1 MRQAHYVKYFTKPE
15 VDQIIKEIVASQA
28 EGQIEIFPEDICTR
42 YAERG
47 AMPWD
52 LASMFADAGM
62 STYFRIKH
70 YGNKQIDWTLN
81 RDNFWNMYWEQQLND
96 WEIAKIL
103 GTSWQTI
110 RRKRSYF
117 HHVEGDKRWVQFI
130 HTTRKGLR
138 STQEKLKH
146 STANFI
152 KDATPLSQLPKTNLM
167 PLKDVY
173 KSLVKKHKDLEAD
186 YHALLD
192 KHEAMVKQLAE
203 SERPEASKQVQTLNY
218 AIITNFEAMGNGI
231 DEQQLKAILTFVPYL
246 DLCKMI
252 DNMNHHCIINGTT
265 EKGPIQLYFSLVKVD
280 LQNLIAWFKFELRI
294 DEVVSEESVNK

>member
-28 EGQIEIFPEDICTR
+28 EGQKEIFPEDICVR
-42 YAERG
+42 YADRG
-47 AMPWD
+47 VMPWD

-62 STYFRIKH
+62 SVYFRIKH
-70 YGNKQIDWTLN
+70 YGNKKIDWKKE
-81 RDNFWNMYWEQQLND
+81 RDRFWDMYWNQQLND

-117 HHVEGDKRWVQFI
+117 HHVEQDKRWVLFI
-130 HTTRKGLR
+130 HTIKKGMS

-146 STANFI
+146 STASFT
-152 KDATPLSQLPKTNLM
+152 KETVEPSKHSLV
-167 PLKDVY
+167 PLKEVY
-173 KSLVKKHKDLEAD
+173 ESFVKKYKDLEAD
-186 YHALLD
+186 HQALLD
-192 KHEAMVKQLAE
+192 KHEAIVRQLAE
-203 SERPEASKQVQTLNY
+203 PEVHEAPKQVQTLNH

-252 DNMNHHCIINGTT
+252 DNMNYHCIINGTT
-265 EKGPIQLYFSLVKVD
+265 STGPIQLFFSLVKVD
-280 LQNLIAWFKFELRI
+280 LYNLIAWFQFEFRL
-294 DEVVSEESVNK
+294 DTTDVEKSSH